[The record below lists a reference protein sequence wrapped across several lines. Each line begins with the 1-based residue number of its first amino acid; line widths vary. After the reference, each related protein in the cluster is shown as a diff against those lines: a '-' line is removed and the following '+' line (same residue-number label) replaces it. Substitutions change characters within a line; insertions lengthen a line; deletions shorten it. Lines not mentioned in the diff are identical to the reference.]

1 MRKKIFKLLKLNFLL
16 LILLCGGIFIYI
28 KTSPKPEI
36 YSANNLVLYDSTEN
50 VFFQGNESKEWISL
64 DEISDY
70 LIKATIYTEDKH
82 FYKHFGFDL
91 FRILKASYINII
103 SGKTMQGAST
113 ITQQYAKNL
122 FLDFDKTWKR
132 KWDEMWYT
140 MKIEANYSKD
150 EILEGY
156 LNTINYGHGMYGIEN
171 ASKFYFN
178 KSAKD
183 LDLAEASILTGI
195 PKSPANY
202 SPIVN
207 FDLAKKRQLTILE
220 LMAKNKVITEEE
232 KNDAYNEEL
241 VFSGV
246 DNSEELSTIMYY
258 QDAVLKELKDIN
270 SIPLS
275 YSDSKGLKI
284 YTNLDF
290 KAQQS
295 LEKNIKEVLPDT
307 SKIETSAVM
316 MNPNTGGIIA
326 LVGGRDYNKSSYN
339 RAIESR
345 RQVGSTMKPYLYYA
359 ALENGFTSSSAF
371 TSEKTTFTFNNQDD
385 YAPNNYNNIYGNKP
399 ISMGTAI
406 AYSENIYA
414 VKTHLFLGGDALINV
429 ARRVG
434 ITAKLENVPSLPL
447 GTNEI
452 SIIEM
457 AAGYSA
463 FANLGYKVKPHLIE
477 KVVDAKGNVLYEAD
491 DSKELVLNSSIVFIL
506 NNLLTATYDPDY
518 IDYNYPTAITL
529 ASKLTHKYGLKS
541 GTTNSDNWN
550 IGFNRDIVTAV
561 WIGYDDNKALSTSE
575 YKYAQ
580 NIWFKTTEAYEAGK
594 PEAWYEMPS
603 NISAMFV
610 EPISGKPVVDNSTKK
625 KLMYFIKGT
634 EPSSTDQ
641 TFDEKNSNYTAS

>member
-113 ITQQYAKNL
+113 ITQQYAKHL

-232 KNDAYNEEL
+232 KNEAYNEEL

-385 YAPNNYNNIYGNKP
+385 YAPNNYNNTYGNKP

>member
-1 MRKKIFKLLKLNFLL
+1 MRKKIFKLLRLNFLL

-36 YSANNLVLYDSTEN
+36 YSANNLVLYDLEEN

-70 LIKATIYTEDKH
+70 LIKATIYTEDKN
-82 FYKHFGFDL
+82 FYKHFGFDF
-91 FRILKASYINII
+91 FRILKASYINIT

-207 FDLAKKRQLTILE
+207 LDLAKKRQLTILE
-220 LMAKNKVITEEE
+220 LMVKNKVITEEE
-232 KNDAYNEEL
+232 KNEAYNEEL

-246 DNSEELSTIMYY
+246 DNNEELSTIMYY
-258 QDAVLKELKDIN
+258 QDTVLKELKDID

-284 YTNLDF
+284 YTNLDI

-295 LEKNIKEVLPDT
+295 LEKNIKETLPED

-385 YAPNNYNNIYGNKP
+385 YAPNNYNNTYGNKP

-561 WIGYDDNKALSTSE
+561 WIGYDDNKSLSTSE

-610 EPISGKPVVDNSTKK
+610 EPISGKPVTDNSTKK